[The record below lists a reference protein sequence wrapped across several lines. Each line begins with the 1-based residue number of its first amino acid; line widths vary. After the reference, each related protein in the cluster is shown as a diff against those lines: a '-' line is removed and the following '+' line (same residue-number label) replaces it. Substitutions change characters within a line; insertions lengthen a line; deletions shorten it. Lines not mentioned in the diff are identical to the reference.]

1 MEENKIILN
10 TPNIDIKTI
19 KIKDGENEYKCQIQI
34 IKNYIQVNLYL
45 EDKLKHEGNILLS
58 KIQNQI
64 YTFIDYNINEI
75 YEEINILNNNNFKLI
90 KELNKYKLK
99 IEFNILK
106 RKKYLIINLDE
117 NENIEKNDLIKNI
130 SELKEIIKKDKEIIK
145 SLQDELKQYKNISI
159 NNNNNYN
166 NFNIKLKEPI
176 HILKYHTSGIC
187 CATILND
194 GRFATGSGDNS
205 IIIFNNKSFQPDI
218 TIKEHNNWVC
228 GLTQLSSGNLVSC
241 SGDKTIKLYNINN
254 NQYTV
259 LQTLNNHTNYVY
271 KVIELNNKKLVS
283 CSYDKSI
290 IFYIKENNEYKMDYK
305 ISTNGYCYN
314 VIQTKEN
321 EISYTENKDTICF
334 FDLPERKYITK
345 INNISICSLNSMKM
359 ISKDLLV
366 AGGENIINIINVNN
380 HNIIRKI
387 NVPGSSW
394 IHTVLLLNENILLTG
409 DYNKQIIQWEINGD
423 NLILN
428 SKKEHSHENYICA
441 IIKIGDGL
449 IISGDYNGIIKVW

>member
-34 IKNYIQVNLYL
+34 IKNFIQVNLYL

-176 HILKYHTSGIC
+176 HILKYHTSYIY

-205 IIIFNNKSFQPDI
+205 IIIFNNKTFTPD
-218 TIKEHNNWVC
+218 
-228 GLTQLSSGNLVSC
+228 L
-241 SGDKTIKLYNINN
+241 
-254 NQYTV
+254 
-259 LQTLNNHTNYVY
+259 
-271 KVIELNNKKLVS
+271 
-283 CSYDKSI
+283 
-290 IFYIKENNEYKMDYK
+290 
-305 ISTNGYCYN
+305 
-314 VIQTKEN
+314 
-321 EISYTENKDTICF
+321 
-334 FDLPERKYITK
+334 
-345 INNISICSLNSMKM
+345 
-359 ISKDLLV
+359 
-366 AGGENIINIINVNN
+366 
-380 HNIIRKI
+380 
-387 NVPGSSW
+387 
-394 IHTVLLLNENILLTG
+394 
-409 DYNKQIIQWEINGD
+409 IIQEHDVCINC
-423 NLILN
+423 LIQ
-428 SKKEHSHENYICA
+428 
-441 IIKIGDGL
+441 
-449 IISGDYNGIIKVW
+449 